1 MTDFLSSAFGY
12 INNFSGQSKGAVLNG
27 IVEIG
32 TVKLRV
38 KKVIAE
44 GILFSL
50 TNIFLFCYF
59 MRCAIHENHIICV
72 FHLYII

>member
-44 GILFSL
+44 GILYV
-50 TNIFLFCYF
+50 FLFCLLSL
-59 MRCAIHENHIICV
+59 CAIYENRVACV
-72 FHLYII
+72 SFAHH